1 MRGVFRIF
9 AVLAAL
15 LSVQAAAVARDVR
28 SERLL
33 IPAGAGE
40 TEVGGRIVG
49 YDAVDYVVGARAGQ
63 RLSVSLDSPNRFT
76 HFNVTPP
83 GSTDTAIFIGSQT
96 GNAFEG
102 VLPTSGDY
110 RIRVYMMSTA
120 ASRGDRARYRLSV
133 SLSGRPERPE
143 PDFADGLAGGPDFWE
158 VTGIG
163 GRDYLNVR
171 TGPGTR
177 NPVVARLS
185 DGEILR
191 NLGCRIVAGRRWCNV
206 ARLDGRDSGWVA
218 GDFLREASRQPGA
231 GRPGRPSRPEP
242 EPDTHGPDFW
252 EVTGIGGRDYLN
264 VRTGPG
270 TRNPVVARLSD
281 GEILRNLGCR
291 VVAGQRWCNVARLDG
306 RDSGWVADDFLREA
320 SRQPGA
326 GRPGRP
332 SRPEPEP
339 DTHGPDFWE
348 VTGIGGRD
356 YLNVRAG
363 PGTRNP
369 VIARLSDGEILR
381 NLGCRVVAGQRWCNV
396 ARLDGRDSGW
406 VAGDFLREASRQPG
420 TGGNRPWPGRQP
432 VGAGPWG
439 DGEPFSATGSLPCAT
454 AIGQPS
460 RPCRFGVVRSGRP
473 GSAGVWIA
481 IGGGEERFFQFER
494 GRPVFTNTAGRIQVE
509 RSGDLNLIRVG
520 RERYEIPDA
529 VVFGG

>member
-28 SERLL
+28 SERLR

-40 TEVGGRIVG
+40 TEVGGRIAG

-63 RLSVSLDSPNRFT
+63 RMSVSLDSSNRFT

-191 NLGCRIVAGRRWCNV
+191 NLGCRVVAGQRWCNV

-242 EPDTHGPDFW
+242 EPDTRGPDFW

-270 TRNPVVARLSD
+270 TRNPVLARLSD

-291 VVAGQRWCNVARLDG
+291 VVAGR
-306 RDSGWVADDFLREA
+306 
-320 SRQPGA
+320 
-326 GRPGRP
+326 
-332 SRPEPEP
+332 
-339 DTHGPDFWE
+339 
-348 VTGIGGRD
+348 
-356 YLNVRAG
+356 
-363 PGTRNP
+363 
-369 VIARLSDGEILR
+369 
-381 NLGCRVVAGQRWCNV
+381 RWCNV

-420 TGGNRPWPGRQP
+420 AGGSRPWPGRQP